1 MQTQQTPEPVTPI
14 EPKKI
19 AKPFLIFLGIV
30 IVLLI
35 PIIVFGVT
43 FYVLNQQEITDGVT
57 RLSVTPTPGQDI
69 LFGSGDSP
77 VQQEVS
83 PSPDP
88 VSSGKKQP
96 SKLGI
101 FILTSYSQGAKKIVA
116 AGPKVIKVMD
126 PHSSPDMNN
135 AVKDYKQ
142 SRPDGIVVVRVYGR
156 EPAFT
161 LKQDPIQSAEEYFE
175 TRLMQPLN
183 ILKNAK
189 SLYDYIEAPNEVENT
204 PGWETVEEV
213 TWLGKF
219 WARLTELNAGAGF
232 KTCIGSIP
240 VGNPGGD
247 AAQMKAKLQAFAPA
261 LDAALKSGGTICY
274 HGYSVEYST
283 DVAIENWFSLRHR
296 ILQQAMREI
305 NPEYTRIPFIIS
317 EGGIDKTG
325 NPETDGWKARGTEQQ
340 FVDWLQWYDEELQ
353 KDPQVIGVTL
363 FQVGDTH
370 WSSFDVEAVADE
382 IVDMIEE

>member
-1 MQTQQTPEPVTPI
+1 MIDTSKSTLSAPVVAP
-14 EPKKI
+14 PSHN
-19 AKPFLIFLGIV
+19 AKRFFIILG

-35 PIIVFGVT
+35 LIPGIVFAGT
-43 FYVLNQQEITDGVT
+43 YYLMNLEKSSQGTPSIF
-57 RLSVTPTPGQDI
+57 VTPTPI
-69 LFGSGDSP
+69 AESTLIFTP
-77 VQQEVS
+77 QETIA
-83 PSPDP
+83 PQLLTA
-88 VSSGKKQP
+88 KQP

-101 FILTSYSQGAKKIVA
+101 FILTSYTEGAKKIVA

-126 PHSSPDMNN
+126 PHSSPEMNN

-142 SRPDGIVVVRVYGR
+142 SRPDGIVVVRMYGR
-156 EPAFT
+156 QPAFT

-219 WARLTELNAGAGF
+219 WARLTELNAEAGF

-247 AAQMKAKLQAFAPA
+247 PAQMKAKLQAFAPA

-274 HGYSVEYST
+274 HGYSIEYST

-296 ILQQAMREI
+296 IFQQAMREI
-305 NPEYTRIPFIIS
+305 NPEYAQIPFIIS

-340 FVDWLQWYDEELQ
+340 FIDWLQWYDKELQ

-363 FQVGDTH
+363 FQIGDSH
-370 WSSFDVEAVADE
+370 WSSFDVEAAADE